1 MIQAFR
7 FIGLIEG
14 VTTLALFLVAV
25 PMKYWLGQPHLVQP
39 LGMLHGVAFVGYLG
53 GMWLLLRNERFSLM
67 EWGRTAAA
75 AFFPFGTFL
84 NDAFLR
90 RKQAERLVSD
100 QTFN

>member
-7 FIGLIEG
+7 IIGLIEG
-14 VTTLALFLVAV
+14 VTTLGLFLVAM
-25 PMKYWLGQPHLVQP
+25 PLKYWFAQPHLVQP
-39 LGMLHGVAFVGYLG
+39 LGMLHGMAFLGYLA
-53 GMWLLLRNERFSLM
+53 GMWVLLRSERFSLM

-90 RKQAERLVSD
+90 RKRAERLAAE
-100 QTFN
+100 